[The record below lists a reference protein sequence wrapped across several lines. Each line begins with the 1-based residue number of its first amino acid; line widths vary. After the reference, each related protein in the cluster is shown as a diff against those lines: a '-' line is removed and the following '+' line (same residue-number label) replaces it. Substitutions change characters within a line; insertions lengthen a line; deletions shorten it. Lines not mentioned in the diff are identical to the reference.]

1 MNSETDGN
9 LIFFKRIIKLQYLI
23 PVKICIL
30 VMTKIRC
37 NKTNLTFKIKFQD
50 IILNIYVIYF

>member
-23 PVKICIL
+23 PVKIFIL